1 MKRTVLFALILSLS
15 ACGIAQNIRNVGSK
29 PADEI
34 SGESRS
40 GATTDVRPRARP
52 PGLGERIASAAAG
65 LVPANARRADD
76 FGQVSAA
83 DKAEAIGGAVQQGSL
98 GTTVASLG
106 SPAETGLWIKTPLV
120 TVEQAGRVFYDETGI
135 SVAVTLIPLDGPK
148 TAGSRLS
155 LSAMQAIGAQ
165 LNQLPTVEIFAGA

>member
-1 MKRTVLFALILSLS
+1 MKRAVLIAMCLSLS
-15 ACGIAQNIRNVGSK
+15 ACDIAQNIRNTGSK
-29 PADEI
+29 PAEEI

-52 PGLGERIASAAAG
+52 AGLAERIANAAAG

-76 FGQVSAA
+76 FDQVSAA
-83 DKAEAIGGAVQQGSL
+83 EKADAIGGAIQQGSL

-120 TVEQAGRVFYDETGI
+120 TAEQAGRVFYAETGV

-155 LSAMQAIGAQ
+155 LSAMQAIGAP